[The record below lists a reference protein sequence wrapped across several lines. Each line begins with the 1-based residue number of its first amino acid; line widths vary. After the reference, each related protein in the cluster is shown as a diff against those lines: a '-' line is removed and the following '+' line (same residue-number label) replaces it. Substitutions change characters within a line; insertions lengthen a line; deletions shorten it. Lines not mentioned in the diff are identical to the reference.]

1 MGLLERLKLNKT
13 KDFFEWLDLILKN
26 ELNSEIKAI
35 NFNLYEDTDN
45 KWSVELVGTFSF
57 DRDNDDWACD
67 EVFDT
72 RDNTLSWVQ
81 NTTWEDVLQEAIGK
95 IQKYIEVGKYAEQM
109 RTYSGVGV
117 GFVDGDITIV
127 YQKI

>member
-1 MGLLERLKLNKT
+1 MGLLDRLKSNKNN

-57 DRDNDDWACD
+57 DKDNDDWACD
-67 EVFDT
+67 VDYEPVDKYLNIEGVDVDPDKFLNEVITILLDIISLEKVSAWLLHT
-72 RDNTLSWVQ
+72 
-81 NTTWEDVLQEAIGK
+81 
-95 IQKYIEVGKYAEQM
+95 KYI
-109 RTYSGVGV
+109 TV
-117 GFVDGDITIV
+117 GFDDGV
-127 YQKI
+127 LEKIR

>member
-57 DRDNDDWACD
+57 DKDNDDWACD
-67 EVFDT
+67 VDYEPVDKYLNIEGVDVDPDKFLNEVITILLDIISLEKVSAWLLHT
-72 RDNTLSWVQ
+72 
-81 NTTWEDVLQEAIGK
+81 
-95 IQKYIEVGKYAEQM
+95 KYI
-109 RTYSGVGV
+109 TV
-117 GFVDGDITIV
+117 GFDDGV
-127 YQKI
+127 LEKIR

>member
-1 MGLLERLKLNKT
+1 MGLLDRLKLNKT

-57 DRDNDDWACD
+57 DKDNDDWTCVCSFII
-67 EVFDT
+67 VFIRT
-72 RDNTLSWVQ
+72 GIMRF
-81 NTTWEDVLQEAIGK
+81 VLL
-95 IQKYIEVGKYAEQM
+95 
-109 RTYSGVGV
+109 
-117 GFVDGDITIV
+117 
-127 YQKI
+127 